1 MEGEPS
7 KESKDKIRIT
17 NEQLLQQSKREF
29 INKDI
34 SVEGIQEFAEQED
47 IIRSLIIERGID
59 IDQKLFEKILLVV
72 PMIEPTRTSLL
83 VCCVDG
89 TALQFLRTDEGKM
102 VRQLPFISE
111 GGDRWRVVL
120 SEALVIAQGEGADLL
135 WDQYKPEVLNT
146 LREDAQKI
154 MGIKE
159 DQQS

>member
-59 IDQKLFEKILLVV
+59 IDQKLFEKNITCS
-72 PMIEPTRTSLL
+72 PN
-83 VCCVDG
+83 D
-89 TALQFLRTDEGKM
+89 
-102 VRQLPFISE
+102 
-111 GGDRWRVVL
+111 
-120 SEALVIAQGEGADLL
+120 
-135 WDQYKPEVLNT
+135 
-146 LREDAQKI
+146 
-154 MGIKE
+154 
-159 DQQS
+159 

>member
-1 MEGEPS
+1 
-7 KESKDKIRIT
+7 
-17 NEQLLQQSKREF
+17 
-29 INKDI
+29 
-34 SVEGIQEFAEQED
+34 
-47 IIRSLIIERGID
+47 
-59 IDQKLFEKILLVV
+59 
-72 PMIEPTRTSLL
+72 MIEPTRTSLL

-146 LREDAQKI
+146 LREDAQKNH
-154 MGIKE
+154 GN
-159 DQQS
+159 